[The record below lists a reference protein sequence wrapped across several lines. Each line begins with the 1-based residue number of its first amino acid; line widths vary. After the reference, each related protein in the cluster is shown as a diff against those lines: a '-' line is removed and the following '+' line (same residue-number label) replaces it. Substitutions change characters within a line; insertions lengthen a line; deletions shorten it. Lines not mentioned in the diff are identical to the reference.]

1 MKKIIKPKI
10 NKKCNVCGQSHF
22 EIPKDARPQYGLY
35 EPKKVIGV
43 FFECACLSS
52 LFVRLENENVSS

>member
-22 EIPKDARPQYGLY
+22 VIPKNAREQKDIMG
-35 EPKKVIGV
+35 KKVIGL
-43 FFECACLSS
+43 FWECACFNTM
-52 LFVRLENENVSS
+52 FVRVENENIGA